1 MTNRFS
7 SLNKEQFIEGIFPDH
22 ALAFSDIPAEFLD
35 DEVIMRWLRGSTEL
49 ATERYEQIPQSFR
62 SERVLLYAGSEGVP
76 VLRHTKPNQ
85 VENYYW
91 LVITCVNHDYTALA
105 DVDPSYQN
113 DTLIQAMFMWRTA
126 GDQIVL
132 LREIEWIGDKISKNL
147 LIKYCHQ
154 DVSFLL
160 DLPPKVFPQNADE
173 YFHLELPD
181 TLAILRARG
190 RLDLLAAKISRGGW
204 HENGNPF
211 LQFHKPES
219 LQSAVEHFVNA
230 PPGQY
235 IETLYLGCVM
245 TYPIEQVVP
254 GMKGNRLKAL
264 LLEVYSP
271 EELKPFLRV
280 DADLRG
286 AMLEGA
292 LGL

>member
-1 MTNRFS
+1 VTNRIS
-7 SLNKEQFIEGIFPDH
+7 ALTNEQFIEELVPDH
-22 ALAFSDIPAEFLD
+22 SLAFSDIPAELLG
-35 DEVIMRWLRGSTEL
+35 DEVIIRWLRGSIEL
-49 ATERYEQIPQSFR
+49 ATERYAQIPQSYR

-76 VLRHTKPNQ
+76 VLRHTKPSQ

-113 DTLIQAMFMWRTA
+113 DRLIQAMFMWRTA

-132 LREIEWIGDKISKNL
+132 LREIEWMVDKISKDL
-147 LIKYCHQ
+147 LINYSLK
-154 DVSFLL
+154 DVNFLL
-160 DLPPKVFPQNADE
+160 DLPPKIFPENADE
-173 YFHLELPD
+173 YFQLELPE
-181 TLAILRARG
+181 TLAMLRARG

-219 LQSAVEHFVNA
+219 LQMAIEHLVNA

-271 EELKPFLRV
+271 EALKPFLRV